1 MRFFSRKN
9 KTAGDS
15 KKTAKSS
22 VETVDLQGRSILIV
36 DDSPTQLHIL
46 KGYLEEAG
54 CEVLMADNGEMGIKQ
69 ARANKPDL
77 VLMDVVMPGLN
88 GFQATRLLSRDPE
101 TNRIPII
108 MVTTKDQDTDKTW
121 ALRQGARD
129 YLIKPVEKDELLAK
143 ISEAL

>member
-1 MRFFSRKN
+1 MRFFSK
-9 KTAGDS
+9 KS
-15 KKTAKSS
+15 KKTTDSNKTEKSAG
-22 VETVDLQGRSILIV
+22 TVDLQGCSILIV

-54 CEVLMADNGEMGIKQ
+54 CKVLVADNGEMGISQ

-101 TNRIPII
+101 TSNIPII

-121 ALRQGARD
+121 AIRQGARE
-129 YLIKPVEKDELLAK
+129 YLVKPVEKDQLLAK
-143 ISEAL
+143 ISQVL

>member
-1 MRFFSRKN
+1 MRLF
-9 KTAGDS
+9 S
-15 KKTAKSS
+15 KKSKTKSDTAKKDKSTQ
-22 VETVDLQGRSILIV
+22 TVDLQGRSILSV

-54 CEVLMADNGEMGIKQ
+54 CKVLIADNGEMGVSQ
-69 ARANKPDL
+69 AKSNKPDL

-101 TNRIPII
+101 TSNIPII

-121 ALRQGARD
+121 AIRQGARE
-129 YLIKPVEKDELLAK
+129 YLVKPVEKDELLAK
-143 ISEAL
+143 ISEVI

>member
-1 MRFFSRKN
+1 MRFFSK
-9 KTAGDS
+9 KS
-15 KKTAKSS
+15 KKTTDSNKTEKSAG
-22 VETVDLQGRSILIV
+22 TVDLQGCSILIV

-54 CEVLMADNGEMGIKQ
+54 CKVLVADNGEMGISQ

-101 TNRIPII
+101 TSNIPII

-121 ALRQGARD
+121 AIRQGARE
-129 YLIKPVEKDELLAK
+129 YLVKPVEKDELLAK
-143 ISEAL
+143 ISQVL